1 MSAGSDKIPGSS
13 RVDLDGPLP
22 WRVLIDR
29 KLRITDIGRSFKR
42 ICPSMKVGDDIKQHM
57 ELKRPD
63 RQIDSFENI
72 ASIAEKL
79 VIVRSLDTDLT
90 LRATFFI
97 SPGGDTALL
106 VATPLVTEPGDL
118 WNAGIQLAD
127 FAPHELIADLLF
139 AVQARDTSLLEVREI
154 LHREMLISKNH
165 KAIVDSAFD
174 AMITIDIDGRVVSFN
189 NSAIDMFGFSRAEVV
204 GRRISDL
211 IIPPE
216 HRGAHE
222 AGMERF
228 RAEGV
233 GQILNQPVEITAQ
246 HADETTFPIELTVI
260 PFENEGSKFFT
271 ATIRNLSES
280 HKQQALLDEAANQE
294 RLLHRELDHRV
305 KNMLATIVALCREA
319 TKHASSDKIIL
330 MDLTNRVMGLSKIH
344 ELLSKE
350 GGKKLELEKLIQ
362 TCIDPFL
369 LQRGETVTLNGPCL
383 SMTPTAAVKLVM
395 VFNELATNASKHG
408 GLKHEQGS
416 IEVNW
421 SIANGQLELTWEE
434 QHAGEVPE
442 ELEGG
447 FGTMV
452 LMSSIPYEFE
462 GVVSLEPTKD
472 GIIFKAS
479 IPLDR
484 ITAS

>member
-1 MSAGSDKIPGSS
+1 MSAGSDKISDSS
-13 RVDLDGPLP
+13 KVDLDGPLP
-22 WRVLIDR
+22 WRVLVDR
-29 KLRITDIGRSFKR
+29 KLHITDIGRSFKR
-42 ICPSMKVGDDIKQHM
+42 ICPSMKVGDELKQHL
-57 ELKRPD
+57 ELTRPD
-63 RQIDSFENI
+63 RSINSFENI

-90 LRATFFI
+90 LRASFFI
-97 SPGGDTALL
+97 SPGSDTALL

-127 FAPHELIADLLF
+127 FAPHEPIADLLF

-165 KAIVDSAFD
+165 KAIADSAFD
-174 AMITIDIDGRVVSFN
+174 AMITIDIDGLVVSFN
-189 NSAIDMFGFSRAEVV
+189 NSAVDMFGFSRTEVI

-211 IIPPE
+211 IIPPDLRE
-216 HRGAHE
+216 AHE

-233 GQILNQPVEITAQ
+233 GQILNQQIEITAQ
-246 HADETTFPIELTVI
+246 HADESTFPIELTII
-260 PFENEGSKFFT
+260 PFESDGSQFFT
-271 ATIRNLSES
+271 ATIRNLSKMK
-280 HKQQALLDEAANQE
+280 KQQEKLDEAANQE

-305 KNMLATIVALCREA
+305 KNMLATIVALCRESA
-319 TKHASSDKIIL
+319 KHASTDRIIL
-330 MDLTNRVMGLSKIH
+330 QDLSNRIMGFSKIH
-344 ELLSKE
+344 ELLSRE
-350 GGKKLELEKLIQ
+350 GGKKLELGKLIQ

-369 LQRGETVTLNGPCL
+369 LERSETVTLSGPTV
-383 SMTPTAAVKLVM
+383 SVNPSAAVKLVM

-408 GLKHEQGS
+408 GLKHERGS
-416 IEVNW
+416 IVVNW
-421 SIANGQLELTWEE
+421 AIVNDQLEVSWQE
-434 QHAGEVPE
+434 QHAGEAPE

-452 LMSSIPYEFE
+452 LRSSIPYEFD
-462 GVVSLEPTKD
+462 GDVSLEPTVD

-479 IPLDR
+479 IPIDR